1 MTHARCLGLLIAL
14 IAGILFTP
22 SAEVSAEAALGLQPL
37 QYQETLKKGEVKK
50 AYIDVTN
57 PSGQSVT
64 TSFSV
69 QGFKQVDDKGN
80 LAFYDDQRL
89 REGIRLDYDE
99 VEIPA
104 RKTLRLYFIVDG
116 SKLPRG
122 DVFAVI
128 FATTKPEQGAVSPS
142 VRLGTLLI
150 LANETPGARQASIE
164 LLHMPLVQIGESL
177 NGEVKVKNTAPANT
191 ASGFFPEIKLST
203 WPFGPVHTIK
213 APLVY
218 AGNTRT
224 VTINKESNLFGIF
237 KVTASHGESRKDAWI
252 ILVTGVWRWVSI
264 VLVVIV
270 AVLVVG
276 LVWWRR
282 HKSRRHG

>member
-1 MTHARCLGLLIAL
+1 MPT
-14 IAGILFTP
+14 
-22 SAEVSAEAALGLQPL
+22 AEVSAEATLGLQPL

-57 PSGQSVT
+57 PSGQPVT

-69 QGFKQVDDKGN
+69 QGFKQIDDKGN
-80 LAFYDDQRL
+80 LAFYDDERL
-89 REGIRLDYDE
+89 RGGIRLDYDE

-128 FATTKPEQGAVSPS
+128 FATTKPEQGVVSPS
-142 VRLGTLLI
+142 VRLGALVI
-150 LANETPGARQASIE
+150 LTNETPGARQASIE
-164 LLHMPLVQIGESL
+164 SLRMSLVQIGESL
-177 NGEVKVKNTAPANT
+177 KGEVRIKNTAPANT
-191 ASGFFPEIKLST
+191 ASGFFPEIKLSS
-203 WPFGPVHTIK
+203 WPFGSTYTVQ

-218 AGNTRT
+218 SGNTRT
-224 VTINKESNLFGIF
+224 VTIDKESDLFGVFRI
-237 KVTASHGESRKDAWI
+237 TASYGDSRKDAWV
-252 ILVTGVWRWVSI
+252 ILVTGMWRWLSI

-270 AVLVVG
+270 AVLVAG
-276 LVWWRR
+276 LVWRRR
-282 HKSRRHG
+282 HKSRQQM